1 MEEVKNK
8 ILIVEDYAT
17 LRILLAKKLSKEGF
31 VVEQAPDGETAVEL
45 IPTFRP
51 NVVLLDIMMP
61 GIDGYEVLKQIRH
74 NSDEDIAATPV
85 IMLSNLGDDE
95 DIKKAM
101 VSGADDYMIKSNI
114 TAIDVIE
121 KMKVYL

>member
-1 MEEVKNK
+1 MPDEKNK

-17 LRILLAKKLSKEGF
+17 LRILMAKKLIKEGF
-31 VVEQAPDGETAVEL
+31 NVEQAPDGETAVEK

-51 NVVLLDIMMP
+51 NIILLDIMMP
-61 GIDGYEVLKQIRH
+61 GIDGYEVLKQVRH
-74 NSDEDIAATPV
+74 NSDPEIASIPV

-114 TAIDVIE
+114 TTDDVIA
-121 KMKVYL
+121 KMKIYL